1 MREGGREGGRERG
14 REGRREKR
22 RERGREKR
30 RKGGREG
37 RREGGR
43 ERRNEQVSI
52 ISVLISSYVQDL
64 PGLPHSV
71 PDSVWGGS
79 GRRDGWPVVCAGAG
93 KGSGP
98 WTVLT
103 GHLICY
109 MFTPQT
115 FCAPYFSQI
124 YQW

>member
-1 MREGGREGGRERG
+1 MREGGREGEREGGKEGEKKGEREEEKKEG
-14 REGRREKR
+14 REGGK
-22 RERGREKR
+22 
-30 RKGGREG
+30 KGGREQ
-37 RREGGR
+37 
-43 ERRNEQVSI
+43 RNEQVSI
-52 ISVLISSYVQDL
+52 ISVLISSNVQDL

-71 PDSVWGGS
+71 PDSVWGGG

-109 MFTPQT
+109 MFNPQT